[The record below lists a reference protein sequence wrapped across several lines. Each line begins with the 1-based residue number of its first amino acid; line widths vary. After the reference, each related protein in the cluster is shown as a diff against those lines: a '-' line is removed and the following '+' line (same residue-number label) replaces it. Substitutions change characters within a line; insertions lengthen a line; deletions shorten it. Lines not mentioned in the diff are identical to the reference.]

1 MFTVLRPSR
10 SPLRTVSALAAAALL
25 LAGCGTTEAP
35 AAAPGST
42 TASAPTGPVDVKD
55 ERGTVHLDKPAT
67 AVVSLEWGL
76 TENLLALG
84 VKPVGAADVK
94 GHNTYDK
101 IQQLDP
107 KTPDVGSR
115 SEPGLDA
122 IVALKPDLVVT
133 TTDVPESVLA
143 QLAGQVKVL
152 ALRGSDASDPIG
164 YMRRTVTTL
173 AEVTGKQ
180 EQGKKLLADFDAKV
194 ASAKDTLAKAGK
206 AGTPFTMSDGYL
218 DSGKISVRMYTPG
231 SFLGGI
237 SAQLGLTNQWTTGG
251 DKDYGLATTD
261 VEGLTKI
268 TDAKTTFLYTAADA
282 DGDFTK
288 ALADNAV
295 WKQLPF
301 VQSAKVHRIPDGIW
315 MFGGPP
321 SANAFIDALVDA
333 LT

>member
-1 MFTVLRPSR
+1 MFTK
-10 SPLRTVSALAAAALL
+10 PLGAVATLATAALL
-25 LAGCGTTEAP
+25 LAGCGTTESPA
-35 AAAPGST
+35 AAAPGSET
-42 TASAPTGPVDVKD
+42 GKAPSGPVDVKD

-67 AVVSLEWGL
+67 AIVSLEWGL
-76 TENLLALG
+76 TENLIALG

-94 GHNTYDK
+94 GHNDYDK
-101 IQQLDP
+101 ITPLDA

-115 SEPGLDA
+115 SEPSLDA
-122 IVALKPDLVVT
+122 IMALKPDLVVT
-133 TTDVPESVLA
+133 TIDLPETVIA
-143 QLAGQVKVL
+143 QLAGRVPVL

-164 YMRRTVTTL
+164 YMRKTVTTL

-180 EQGKKLLADFDAKV
+180 EQGKKLLSDFDAKV

-206 AGTPFTMSDGYL
+206 TGAPFIMADGYL
-218 DSGKISVRMYTPG
+218 DAGKVSIRLFTPG
-231 SFLGGI
+231 SFLGAI
-237 SAQLGLTNQWTTGG
+237 SAQLGLNNQWTTGG

-268 TDAKTTFLYTAADA
+268 TDAKTTFLYTASDV
-282 DGDFTK
+282 DGDFTQS
-288 ALADNAV
+288 LAGNAV

-301 VQSAKVHRIPDGIW
+301 NQSTKPLRIRDGIW

-321 SANAFIDALVDA
+321 SANAYIDALVDA

>member
-1 MFTVLRPSR
+1 MFTAFRLSR
-10 SPLRTVSALAAAALL
+10 RSLGAVVTVASAALVL
-25 LAGCGTTEAP
+25 TGCGTTETP
-35 AAAPGST
+35 AAPGST
-42 TASAPTGPVDVKD
+42 TAAASTGPVDVRD

-67 AVVSLEWGL
+67 TVVSLEWGL

-84 VKPVGAADVK
+84 VKPAGASDVK
-94 GHNTYDK
+94 GYNTYDK
-101 IQQLDP
+101 IQALDAQ
-107 KTPDVGSR
+107 TPDVGAR
-115 SEPGLDA
+115 GEPSLDA
-122 IVALKPDLVVT
+122 IVALRPDLVVT
-133 TTDVPESVLA
+133 TTDLPETVIT

-152 ALRGSDASDPIG
+152 TLRGSDAGDPIG

-173 AEVTGKQ
+173 AEATGKQ

-194 ASAKDTLAKAGK
+194 TSAKDTLAKAGK
-206 AGTPFTMSDGYL
+206 TGAPFTMSDAYL
-218 DSGKISVRMYTPG
+218 DAGNVVVRMYTPG

-237 SAQLGLTNQWTTGG
+237 AAQLGLANQWANGG

-261 VEGLTKI
+261 IEGLTKI
-268 TDAKTTFLYTAADA
+268 TDAKNSFLYAANDA

-301 VQSAKVHRIPDGIW
+301 VKAAALHRIPDGIW
-315 MFGGPP
+315 MFGGPA
-321 SANAFIDALVDA
+321 SANAFVDALVAA